1 MKHRKR
7 KLIITI
13 LGIVFICQH
22 IAFVL
27 ANAAEYK
34 AAEDEWYM
42 EGEDEETDETEETE
56 ETDETEETESTDYEQ
71 LEQEDIDGSFS
82 FAPVTY
88 MEEEYY
94 AITVPKNIVLDQDGI
109 TDFQIQI
116 KGNISPVH
124 HIQVEA
130 IDMLDDREGTNFYL
144 TDAGVKLAADV
155 IQEKTLWDYEDIR
168 SGAIGEGRIIME
180 DVYPGEWNGELC
192 FQIKEQK
199 ANGVHKHIYQK
210 RIVVQPTC
218 EEEGL
223 MHYSCECGDGY
234 TEIIDMVDHQ
244 YRDGYC
250 IMCGEEKDEDN
261 EEWEEDG
268 EDEDEDEE
276 ECDGEDDEE
285 LENDETEGSGIQ
297 YEKSI
302 DDVENIEMYNK
313 IYY

>member
-13 LGIVFICQH
+13 LGTVFICQH

-42 EGEDEETDETEETE
+42 EGEDEETEETE

-71 LEQEDIDGSFS
+71 LEQDDIDGSFS

-116 KGNISPVH
+116 KGNISPAH

-168 SGAIGEGRIIME
+168 NGAVGEGRIITE
-180 DVYPGEWNGELC
+180 DVYPGEWSGELC

-199 ANGVHKHIYQK
+199 ANGVHKHIYQN

-223 MHYSCECGDGY
+223 MLYSCECGDSY
-234 TEIIDMVDHQ
+234 TEIMDMVDHQ
-244 YRDGYC
+244 YKDGYC
-250 IMCGEEKDEDN
+250 TMRGEEKDEED
-261 EEWEEDG
+261 EEWE
-268 EDEDEDEE
+268 DEGWEDEE
-276 ECDGEDDEE
+276 GEENEE
-285 LENDETEGSGIQ
+285 ESENDETDGNGIQ
-297 YEKSI
+297 YEKYI
-302 DDVENIEMYNK
+302 DDMENVEMYYK